1 MKGMTTIVQTITRLV
16 AGLILLYGIYILAHG
31 HLTPGGGFPGGVV
44 IAGSF
49 ILFLL
54 AYGKDIGYKRLRKNA
69 MAFFEPFGGFI
80 FLVVALLGAVVG
92 IFFINF
98 INKGTPLKLFSA
110 GIIPI
115 CNIAIALKVGSALFA
130 IFVAFLILGRKEE

>member
-1 MKGMTTIVQTITRLV
+1 MKGMTIIVKTITRLI
-16 AGLILLYGIYILAHG
+16 AGLILLYGIYIVAHG
-31 HLTPGGGFPGGVV
+31 HLTPGGGFPGGCV

-54 AYGKDIGYKRLRKNA
+54 AYGKDIVYRRLRKNVI
-69 MAFFEPFGGFI
+69 AFFEPFGGFI

-92 IFFINF
+92 FFFINF
-98 INKGTPLKLFSA
+98 LSKGTPLHLFSA
-110 GIIPI
+110 GVIPI
-115 CNIAIALKVGSALFA
+115 CNIAIAIKVGSALFA